1 MSLGKSS
8 EIVQEVE
15 SGHPDSWVNAAVG
28 MDDEAAEQVQD
39 TEDYEREFSE
49 IRPEQRVSMTID
61 SGLRSL
67 LGKND
72 N

>member
-1 MSLGKSS
+1 MSLSKSS
-8 EIVQEVE
+8 EIEQAAE
-15 SGHPDSWVNAAVG
+15 SGHPNSWVNAAVG
-28 MDDEAAEQVQD
+28 MDDEAAQKVQD

-61 SGLRSL
+61 SGLASL
-67 LGKND
+67 LRNND